1 LGKDEMVLRWVE
13 LMRKMEG
20 VRMVVVVVVAEIVK
34 VQRRS

>member
-1 LGKDEMVLRWVE
+1 MDEMVLRWVE